1 MINMSPGQNR
11 QKILNIVL
19 VLLVVVVT
27 IGAAYLF
34 VTNSTNNPVIYSV
47 EDVVKNSN
55 KYIGKVINVDGYY
68 NADNTI
74 TSVIRTSG
82 QQSTVV
88 PTWLPVDISGV
99 VNISLANNLKYR
111 FTGTLTS
118 DPSNLGSSIILIAD
132 NIVQV

>member
-19 VLLVVVVT
+19 VLLVIVVI

-55 KYIGKVINVDGYY
+55 NYIGKVINVDGYY
-68 NADNTI
+68 NADGTI
-74 TSVIRTSG
+74 TSTIIPSG
-82 QQSTVV
+82 SQSTAVYKR
-88 PTWLPVDISGV
+88 LPVDTSDI
-99 VNISLANNLKYR
+99 VNASLASNIKYR
-111 FTGTLTS
+111 FTGILES
-118 DPSNLGSSIILIAD
+118 NQSNLGNPIILIAD
-132 NIVQV
+132 KIVQV